1 MAMDAMHGRG
11 VRLRWL
17 MAMVVLLAALPI
29 FALHLLR
36 LQNDSDAAVVRAY
49 EAAADLAAGGAA
61 AHERVTEQARQLLE
75 VLAQIPA
82 LRSAA
87 LPECESILRTIKESR
102 TWLTGIF
109 VTGPDG
115 KGLCGDTLAS
125 RKLDIGDRRYFQETK
140 ASGQYQVSD
149 AVIGRISGAHIV
161 VALLPI
167 SNEHGDF
174 AGAMGV
180 GISLGWINQ
189 VAAEASSKFGGL
201 LIAYDRLG
209 QLIAYQPS
217 LFSGLALQ
225 ALSSSAAVQAI
236 VAEQATTFEAVDPD
250 GVERLFSVSR
260 LPDSKISVAIGLDRA
275 KILSPIQRSFY
286 RALLFLLLV
295 TVVSIGVAFAVAE
308 FGLMRGVRVLKS
320 AAQRLKAGKMG
331 LRVRLPAFVAAE
343 LHDLAATYNA
353 MTAEFE
359 RLAYL
364 DRLTGL
370 PNRRYLERHV
380 ARRDGRS
387 DEKPASRHAVLAI
400 DIDGFKPVNDTH
412 GHAVGDRALTVIAR
426 RIAATL
432 DERGLLFRV
441 GGDEFVAV
449 VPLSKVQS
457 REAARAIGEDI
468 RQAMAQAIEVDGLTF
483 PVACS
488 IGIAIV
494 PEDAATLAGALVVA
508 DAALYEAKRSGR
520 NRVVEHAPPIQ
531 AVLPGGDIPGRSYGS
546 SRMELG

>member
-29 FALHLLR
+29 FALHLVR
-36 LQNDSDAAVVRAY
+36 LQNDSDAAVIRAY
-49 EAAADLAAGGAA
+49 EAAANLAAGGAA
-61 AHERVTEQARQLLE
+61 THERITEQARQLLE

-82 LRSAA
+82 VRSAS
-87 LPECESILRTIKESR
+87 LPECESILSTVRESR
-102 TWLTGIF
+102 SWLTTIF
-109 VTGPDG
+109 VTDPDG
-115 KGLCGDTLAS
+115 KGICGDSLAVRS
-125 RKLDIGDRRYFQETK
+125 LSIGDRRYFQEVK
-140 ASGQYQVSD
+140 ASRQYKVSD
-149 AVIGRISGAHIV
+149 VVIGRVSGAHVV
-161 VALLPI
+161 VAILPVL
-167 SNEHGDF
+167 NRNGELV
-174 AGAMGV
+174 AAVGV
-180 GISLGWINQ
+180 GINLGWINQ

-217 LFSGLALQ
+217 MFSGLALQ
-225 ALSSSAAVQAI
+225 ALTQSAAVQAI

-250 GVERLFSVSR
+250 GVDRLFSVSHITGSN
-260 LPDSKISVAIGLDRA
+260 LSVAVGLDRA
-275 KILSPIQRSFY
+275 KILSPIQRSFH

-295 TVVSIGVAFAVAE
+295 TAVSIGVALAAAE

-320 AAQRLKAGKMG
+320 AALRLKAGKMG
-331 LRVRLPAFVAAE
+331 LRVKLPAFVAAE

-370 PNRRYLERHV
+370 PNRRYLERHM
-380 ARRDGRS
+380 ARRDGR
-387 DEKPASRHAVLAI
+387 DGEAAAGRHALLAI

-412 GHAVGDRALTVIAR
+412 GHAVGDRVLTVIAR
-426 RIAATL
+426 RIAATV

-449 VPLSKVQS
+449 VPLTKTQS
-457 REAARAIGEDI
+457 RDAAREIGEDI
-468 RQAMAQAIEVDGLTF
+468 RQAMEQAIEFDGLTF

-488 IGIAIV
+488 VGIALV
-494 PEDAATLAGALVVA
+494 PEDANSLAGALVIA
-508 DAALYEAKRSGR
+508 DAALYEAKRTGR

-531 AVLPGGDIPGRSYGS
+531 AALPAHDKLARQYGS

>member
-17 MAMVVLLAALPI
+17 MAMVVLVAALPI

-36 LQNDSDAAVVRAY
+36 LQNDSNAAVMRAY
-49 EAAADLAAGGAA
+49 EAAAGLAADGAA
-61 AHERVTEQARQLLE
+61 SHERVTEQARQLLE
-75 VLAQIPA
+75 VLAEIPA
-82 LRSAA
+82 VRSAT
-87 LPECESILRTIKESR
+87 LPECESILNTIRGSR
-102 TWLTGIF
+102 PWLTGIF

-115 KGLCGDTLAS
+115 KGICGNSLAARS
-125 RKLDIGDRRYFQETK
+125 LNLSDRRYFQEAQ
-140 ASGQYQVSD
+140 ASGRYGVSD
-149 AVIGRISGAHIV
+149 VVIGRVSGAHIV
-161 VALLPI
+161 VAILPI
-167 SNEHGDF
+167 LSGNGEF
-174 AGAMGV
+174 AGSVGV

-209 QLIAYQPS
+209 QLIAYQPGMLS
-217 LFSGLALQ
+217 GVALQGLATSP
-225 ALSSSAAVQAI
+225 AIEAI
-236 VAEQATTFEAVDPD
+236 VAVKATTFEAVDPD
-250 GVERLFSVSR
+250 GVERLFSVSHI
-260 LPDSKISVAIGLDRA
+260 PQSNISVAIGLDRA
-275 KILSPIQRSFY
+275 KILGPIQRSFY

-295 TVVSIGVAFAVAE
+295 AALSIGVALAVAE
-308 FGLMRGVRVLKS
+308 FGLMRGVRALKS
-320 AAQRLKAGKMG
+320 AALRLKAGKMG
-331 LRVRLPAFVAAE
+331 VRVKLPNFVTAE

-370 PNRRYLERHV
+370 PNRRYLERHM
-380 ARRDGRS
+380 ARRDGRTGES
-387 DEKPASRHAVLAI
+387 LTGRHAVLAI

-412 GHAVGDRALTVIAR
+412 GHAVGDRVLTVIAR
-426 RIAATL
+426 RIASSI

-449 VPLSKVQS
+449 VPLTKSQT
-457 REAARAIGEDI
+457 RAAARAIGEDV
-468 RQAMAQAIEVDGLTF
+468 RQAMEQAIELDGLTF

-488 IGIAIV
+488 VGIALV
-494 PEDAATLAGALVVA
+494 PDDSKSLSGALVIA
-508 DAALYEAKRSGR
+508 DAALYEAKRTGR
-520 NRVVEHAPPIQ
+520 NRVVEHAPSISP
-531 AVLPGGDIPGRSYGS
+531 VLPTSDGSIRQFGS